1 MRPYSKS
8 ERIIHHMQ
16 GRFAMRTLLITALL
30 SAVAMLALA
39 ACAMSE
45 SGDSSFGELGADVM
59 SDEGQFVS
67 RAVEVEVE
75 RSTASDTL
83 PFSVAT
89 PAAEAMESSSAD
101 ETNQTIATSGN
112 EEFARGPN
120 PQVSNRVI
128 VRNADVDIESDDP
141 TRAVQSIS
149 EVAVRLGGWTVDSEV
164 ASSSTRSSITIRVP
178 AEQFEVAMD
187 QIQRIATNWVS
198 SRVDSTDFTEE
209 FTDLNSR
216 IAVLERTIASLT
228 ALLNDRQRN
237 SDIEDILEVQRE
249 IAAQQTLLE
258 TARGRVRF
266 ISESAAYSKIEVDVS
281 QTPLPMRVAI
291 DAAIGVA
298 LNDPESFTVR
308 FWPPEAHDQYLITWD
323 FGTGGSL
330 LITDRAIRS
339 SDDDGSFTSAPVTTT
354 FANPA
359 FSQYIGRVTVEAS
372 SGSEVARGEANF
384 LVNVYELP
392 KLNPL
397 LRVINAD
404 DQVAPGETVEFSAT
418 FNNHEGVRGL
428 QYELKLGDGSTS
440 QTGEIAAG
448 VNTIQATHQ
457 YERYV
462 PWELVPTLT
471 LTGDSDAGEV
481 RETANAYLY
490 MREAPTVQP
499 STFTPGEVATNAVN
513 VLVAALG
520 YAGNVV
526 IFIAITSPIWLI
538 FVGLILL
545 ILWLSRRANRRA
557 AAERG
562 YRPPVTDEPEP
573 DADASESDDEDSQE
587 SEEERDPTRW

>member
-1 MRPYSKS
+1 MRPFGESK
-8 ERIIHHMQ
+8 RIIHHMQ
-16 GRFAMRTLLITALL
+16 GRFAMRTLIIAALL
-30 SAVAMLALA
+30 SAVAMLTLA
-39 ACAMSE
+39 ACGAAE
-45 SGDSSFGELGADVM
+45 SGDSSFGELGADAM

-75 RSTASDTL
+75 RATTADDTL

-89 PAAEAMESSSAD
+89 PAAEAMEGSSAD

-187 QIQRIATNWVS
+187 QIRRIASNWVS

-228 ALLNDRQRN
+228 ALLNNRQTN
-237 SDIEDILEVQRE
+237 SDVEDILEVQRE

-308 FWPPEAHDQYLITWD
+308 FWPPEAHDQYRITWD

-330 LITDRAIRS
+330 LVTDRAIRS

-354 FANPA
+354 FANPD

-372 SGSEVARGEANF
+372 SGSEVARGDANF
-384 LVNVYELP
+384 LINVYELP

-397 LRVINAD
+397 LRVLPA
-404 DQVAPGETVEFSAT
+404 DQVAPGETVELTAT

-428 QYELKLGDGSTS
+428 RYELALGDGSAS

-448 VNTIQATHQ
+448 VNTIEATHQ

-481 RETANAYLY
+481 RETATAYLY

-520 YAGNVV
+520 YAGNVI

-562 YRPPVTDEPEP
+562 YRPPVD
-573 DADASESDDEDSQE
+573 DAPESDDSEGDDSGSQE
-587 SEEERDPTRW
+587 PERDVTRW